1 MMNKKTP
8 VKSIIL
14 LVVISV
20 ISILYVRIKVEHV
33 KIGYEISRN
42 NKLEKSLIQERQ
54 NLRAKFMKLK
64 SPERLE
70 LIADKLGFKY
80 PTQNDIFYIEKATI
94 VGKKK

>member
-1 MMNKKTP
+1 MNKNTPLKTIIFL
-8 VKSIIL
+8 VIIL
-14 LVVISV
+14 I
-20 ISILYVRIKVEHV
+20 ISILYVRVKVEHI

-42 NKLEKSLIQERQ
+42 NKLEKSLIQKRQ
-54 NLRAKFMKLK
+54 DLRAKFMKLK

>member
-1 MMNKKTP
+1 MKKRPP
-8 VKSIIL
+8 VKTIVL
-14 LVVISV
+14 LVIISV

-42 NKLEKSLIQERQ
+42 NKLEKSLIKERQ
-54 NLRAKFMKLK
+54 DLRAQFMKLK

-94 VGKKK
+94 VGQKK

>member
-1 MMNKKTP
+1 MNKKTP

-14 LVVISV
+14 LVIISV

-33 KIGYEISRN
+33 RIGYEISKN
-42 NKLEKSLIQERQ
+42 NRQEKSLIQERQ

-94 VGKKK
+94 VGQKK

>member
-1 MMNKKTP
+1 MKKRPP
-8 VKSIIL
+8 VKT
-14 LVVISV
+14 LVFLVIISV
-20 ISILYVRIKVEHV
+20 ISILYVRIKVEHI

-54 NLRAKFMKLK
+54 DLRAQFMKLK

-94 VGKKK
+94 VGQKK

>member
-1 MMNKKTP
+1 MNKKTP
-8 VKSIIL
+8 LKTIIL
-14 LVVISV
+14 LVIILI
-20 ISILYVRIKVEHV
+20 ISILYVRIKLEHI
-33 KIGYEISRN
+33 KIGYEMSRN
-42 NKLEKSLIQERQ
+42 NKLEKSLIQKRQ
-54 NLRAKFMKLK
+54 DLRAKFMKLK

>member
-1 MMNKKTP
+1 MNKKTP
-8 VKSIIL
+8 VKTIVL
-14 LVVISV
+14 LVIISV

-33 KIGYEISRN
+33 RIGYEISRN
-42 NKLEKSLIQERQ
+42 NKMEKSLIKERQ
-54 NLRAKFMKLK
+54 DLRAQFMKLK

>member
-1 MMNKKTP
+1 MMKKRPP
-8 VKSIIL
+8 VKTIVL
-14 LVVISV
+14 LVIISV

-42 NKLEKSLIQERQ
+42 NKLEKSLIKERQ
-54 NLRAKFMKLK
+54 DLRAQFMKLK

-94 VGKKK
+94 VGQKK

>member
-1 MMNKKTP
+1 MKKRPP
-8 VKSIIL
+8 VKTLVL
-14 LVVISV
+14 LVIISV
-20 ISILYVRIKVEHV
+20 ISILYVRIKVEHI

-54 NLRAKFMKLK
+54 DLRAQFMKLK

-94 VGKKK
+94 VGQKK

>member
-1 MMNKKTP
+1 MNMKMP
-8 VKSIIL
+8 VKTIVLLVIIL
-14 LVVISV
+14 IV
-20 ISILYVRIKVEHV
+20 SIAYVRVKVEMV

-42 NKLEKSLIQERQ
+42 NKQEKALIQDREK
-54 NLRAKFMKLK
+54 LRADFMKQK

-70 LIADKLGFKY
+70 LIADKLGFKF

>member
-1 MMNKKTP
+1 MKKGTP
-8 VKSIIL
+8 FKTII
-14 LVVISV
+14 LVVI
-20 ISILYVRIKVEHV
+20 ISILSIGYVRIKVEHV
-33 KIGYEISRN
+33 KIGYAISKN

-54 NLRAKFMKLK
+54 KLRADFMKLK

-70 LIADKLGFKY
+70 LIADKLGFKF

>member
-1 MMNKKTP
+1 MNKKTP
-8 VKSIIL
+8 LKTIIL
-14 LVVISV
+14 LVIILI
-20 ISILYVRIKVEHV
+20 ISILYVRIKVEHI

-42 NKLEKSLIQERQ
+42 NKLEKSLIQKRQ
-54 NLRAKFMKLK
+54 DLRAKFTKLK

>member
-1 MMNKKTP
+1 MNKKTP
-8 VKSIIL
+8 LKTMVL
-14 LVVISV
+14 LVIISV

-54 NLRAKFMKLK
+54 DLRAEFMKLK
-64 SPERLE
+64 SPERLT

>member
-1 MMNKKTP
+1 MKKRPP
-8 VKSIIL
+8 VKTIVL
-14 LVVISV
+14 LVIISV

-42 NKLEKSLIQERQ
+42 NKLEKSLIKERQ
-54 NLRAKFMKLK
+54 DLRAQFMKLK

-80 PTQNDIFYIEKATI
+80 PTQNDIFYIEKATL
-94 VGKKK
+94 VGQKK

>member
-1 MMNKKTP
+1 MNKRPP
-8 VKSIIL
+8 VKTIIL
-14 LVVISV
+14 LVLILM

-33 KIGYEISRN
+33 KIGYEISKN
-42 NKLEKSLIQERQ
+42 NKKEKSLIQERQ
-54 NLRAKFMKLK
+54 KLRADFMKLK

-70 LIADKLGFKY
+70 LIADKLGFKF

>member
-1 MMNKKTP
+1 MMKKRPP
-8 VKSIIL
+8 VKTIGL
-14 LVVISV
+14 LVIISV

-42 NKLEKSLIQERQ
+42 NKLEKSLIKERQ
-54 NLRAKFMKLK
+54 DLRAQFMKLK

-94 VGKKK
+94 VGQKK

>member
-1 MMNKKTP
+1 MNKKTP
-8 VKSIIL
+8 LKTIIL
-14 LVVISV
+14 LVIISV
-20 ISILYVRIKVEHV
+20 ISILYVRIKVEHI

-42 NKLEKSLIQERQ
+42 NKLEKSLIQKRQ
-54 NLRAKFMKLK
+54 DLRAKFMKLK

>member
-1 MMNKKTP
+1 MNKKTP

-14 LVVISV
+14 LVIISV

-33 KIGYEISRN
+33 RIGYEISRN
-42 NKLEKSLIQERQ
+42 NKLEKSLIQGRQ
-54 NLRAKFMKLK
+54 DQRAKFMKLK

-94 VGKKK
+94 VGQKK